1 MMIAPGK
8 MPAIF
13 VQTALLRDIQGIHA
27 ANMDL
32 FFNKA
37 FCKIL
42 AGTISVRY
50 LIVGVISI

>member
-27 ANMDL
+27 ANMDV

-42 AGTISVRY
+42 AGTMDLRQES
-50 LIVGVISI
+50 GH